1 MTTEEFT
8 ANLELKDVQL
18 TDNEWNIIQ
27 TVYNYHPAI
36 KTKKDIAALY
46 QIGGMTIIEDML
58 PRAKA
63 IEEAEKKVSEA
74 RRAYEEAKEY
84 LESLTK

>member
-1 MTTEEFT
+1 MEIAEFT
-8 ANLELKDVQL
+8 TNLGKDVEL

-46 QIGGMTIIEDML
+46 NIGKMTIIKDML
-58 PRAKA
+58 PRAEA
-63 IEEAEKKVSEA
+63 IREAEKKVSEA
-74 RRAYEEAKEY
+74 RRAYESAKEY
-84 LESLTK
+84 LDSLTK